1 MKGKKKKIITRQKA
15 LIMGA
20 QMLSAVFNPLYLPIV
35 GLMALF
41 AFSYLTLLPLLY
53 KLQVL
58 ILVYWFTVL
67 MPMAII
73 RLYRHYQ
80 GWNLIELG
88 HREKRA
94 VPYVISIACYFLCTY
109 LMEQLH
115 IPHFMRSILV
125 SALAIQ
131 IACALINSW
140 WKISTHTAAIGG
152 VAGALFAFGEIFM
165 FNPVGWLSLTILVAG
180 ALGTSRMIL
189 RQHSLS
195 QVLGGFAVGLVIA
208 PCCILLLP

>member
-73 RLYRHYQ
+73 RD
-80 GWNLIELG
+80 
-88 HREKRA
+88 
-94 VPYVISIACYFLCTY
+94 
-109 LMEQLH
+109 
-115 IPHFMRSILV
+115 
-125 SALAIQ
+125 
-131 IACALINSW
+131 
-140 WKISTHTAAIGG
+140 
-152 VAGALFAFGEIFM
+152 
-165 FNPVGWLSLTILVAG
+165 
-180 ALGTSRMIL
+180 GTS
-189 RQHSLS
+189 LS
-195 QVLGGFAVGLVIA
+195 WGIARSVPFLMSSPSPVIFSA
-208 PCCILLLP
+208 PT